1 MLLGQVGLQAAAA
14 LLGLG
19 QGLGLLAQRRFGL
32 RKRTAGACHLL
43 VGLAQLLRC
52 LATLPF
58 DLPSLL
64 RHALQLG
71 TQLLQLALGLA
82 GGLRST
88 RQGQGQRHSQP
99 QQQPAPAAYGGDVM
113 SA

>member
-1 MLLGQVGLQAAAA
+1 MDPDRVLFIDGEALVIDKPAGLPVDRPRA
-14 LLGLG
+14 LAFTIGG
-19 QGLGLLAQRRFGL
+19 
-32 RKRTAGACHLL
+32 
-43 VGLAQLLRC
+43 
-52 LATLPF
+52 LATLAF
-58 DLPSLL
+58 DLPALL